1 MKKRKA
7 AAWLLTGA
15 MAVTMCA
22 PAAVQAEGMAEIDN
36 TILAEFDFNTPA
48 SDGVFNGTG
57 AKAKVNGNIQLQDRI
72 AGDTALYLDGSSGTY
87 LDVTAENGS
96 SLLTKKDEITI
107 SFDTKRAHSK
117 TSWIFFAAPNANE
130 QKYNSEHY
138 LACYSA
144 ADPGIRVE
152 RYNNSGER
160 SEAIIGSAGEN
171 WVHVDILVSAENTQL
186 YIDGK
191 SVSTV
196 GSEYTLSDILGEES
210 IFYIG
215 KANWTASGEYAN
227 CWVDNFRIYDGLLD
241 ENEITAQYNVFA
253 DEMLWDGVSLP
264 KDPIAEDLELPE
276 TNAAG
281 ADVTWTSG
289 NKEIISDKGELISQP
304 ENDTE
309 VTMTASI
316 GEQKKEFTVTV
327 AGLNSLLQEAAD
339 ALTIEN
345 ADDVRG
351 NLSLVKE
358 GKNGADIDW
367 TSHNTDVIT
376 DEPMNEDSLYDGGE
390 VTRPAAGE
398 DAVEVKLT
406 AELSLNGQTT
416 TKDFTVT
423 VQPMPEDLDT
433 DYTAGYLWT
442 NFDASGGYEKIFF
455 GYSEDG
461 LTWSKLNKDEYGNA
475 QPVLVNDAEGSDL
488 GVRDPHI
495 IRSAEGDKYW
505 ILGTDLH
512 AEGGGA
518 GGSGWDQL
526 NASQNIVVWE
536 STDLVNWSEPRL
548 VYAGFD
554 NAGCVWAPE
563 AIYDESTGDYL
574 VYWSAR
580 DKSLSGTDDN
590 ALRVYV
596 CRTRDFNTF
605 SEPKVWLSED
615 QENGAETNIIDSTIV
630 EGNDG
635 RYYRFSTSDWNTI
648 VDVSDTLA
656 ADDVFD
662 VSVNADE
669 STPDGSWTRLVKR
682 DGQSEAGF
690 SRGEGLTV
698 YQLPDGTWCAMAD
711 NGGYTAYLTDDLSS
725 GTFTQSSAA
734 SFVDGRFRHGT
745 VMRLSAAEQERLLEA
760 YGEDTPDE
768 PDEPEAEAEE
778 PVLEYTF
785 EEVADNVIKDT
796 ATGNDTSDD
805 GTMFGSAK
813 VVYDEERE
821 SNVLQL
827 DGSNGGYAQLPTGFF
842 DGRDTMTIS
851 MDVKSNLSSGNFF
864 TFTYGKNSTSY
875 DFLRVRGTEVRNA
888 ITTAGWQNEKEV
900 KGSGAV
906 TGTWQKI
913 DIVIDGTSMKLY
925 IDGLLVSENENTGIT
940 TSNFGAGVISYLGK
954 SFYDDPYFNGS
965 FDNVRVYNRALS
977 EEEIVEDA
985 LADENVTLLKDAV
998 IGTVPEDPSTTMG
1011 TDYHTAVTSKL
1022 DAENKVIT
1030 SYIRKNADLTAVPVD
1045 FSALGSSTEIQ
1056 VNGEAFTNGSELDLS
1071 SDAEVT
1077 LTFGDRTE
1085 TWTLKT
1091 PEIAYN
1097 PVLPGQYSDP
1107 DIDFM
1112 DGKYWMYTTTD
1123 GYSGWSGTVFH
1134 AWSSEDMRNWTDEG
1148 VILDLANDDPGL
1160 NDNGVQIEASDWAV
1174 GSAWAPTIEEKDG
1187 KYYFYYCG
1195 KFSNGES
1202 AIGVAVADNP
1212 AGPYTDKGEALM
1224 TVSMCR
1230 NAGVNMGQAIDPSIF
1245 TDDDGTSYILFGNG
1259 SAAIA
1264 ELNDDMMSIK
1274 EGTIR
1279 QINGVT
1285 DFRESPVVIKRD
1297 GVYHFTWSCDDTG
1310 SPNYHVN
1317 YGTAESL
1324 DGSSVNVSYKYTLLQ
1339 KDESNDM
1346 LGTAHQSLLYF
1357 PETDECYIAYHRF
1370 YTPIGVYTDGLGY
1383 HRETCIDEVTFGED
1397 GLMQPLSPTMEGVYR
1412 PVNEEPEPIDTAALQ
1427 SAVDSAK
1434 ALDTNDYT
1442 EGSYADV
1449 KEALDAA
1456 EAMLADPTSQEEVN
1470 AAAAALQSAVEN
1482 LVSIAE
1488 LREYCA
1494 GHADYTEDAYT
1505 AESYAAYA
1513 EAFEAAQAVLGKAD
1527 ASQDEVDAALAALT
1541 EAVNGLEEKPDVEVS
1556 KDALQNLY
1564 DQYKDT
1570 EQGSYTDESYA
1581 AFTEALENAAAVLA
1595 DENASQTDVDDAFN
1609 TLNSAA
1615 EALTE
1620 KTEDPGTEEPGTE
1633 DPGTDKP
1640 GTDRPSTDKPSSGK
1654 PEAEGGKDTASAVQT
1669 GDTTNLL
1676 VPAIVAVIA
1685 LAAVAAVIIIRKK
1698 RK

>member
-1 MKKRKA
+1 MKKRKT

-22 PAAVQAEGMAEIDN
+22 PAAVQAQGVEGIDN
-36 TILAEFDFNTPA
+36 TLLAEFDFNTPA
-48 SDGVFNGTG
+48 SDGVISGSG
-57 AKAKVNGNIQLQDRI
+57 AKATVKGNIQLQDRI
-72 AGDTALYLDGSSGTY
+72 DGDTALYLDGSSGTY
-87 LDVTAENGS
+87 LDVTAADGS
-96 SLLTKKDEITI
+96 SLLTGKDEITI
-107 SFDTKRAHSK
+107 SFDTKRARSN
-117 TSWIFFAAPNANE
+117 TSWIFFAAPDAGE
-130 QKYNSEHY
+130 QTYNSEHY

-152 RYNNSGER
+152 RYNNSGAR
-160 SEAIIGSAGEN
+160 SEAITGSAGEN

-196 GSEYTLSDILGEES
+196 GSEYTLSDILGDES

-215 KANWTASGEYAN
+215 KANWTANGEYAN

-264 KDPIAEDLELPE
+264 KDPIAEDLDLPE

-281 ADVTWTSG
+281 DNVTWISG
-289 NKEIISDKGELISQP
+289 NTNIIGADGKLVSQP

-316 GEQKKEFTVTV
+316 GEQEKEFTVTV

-358 GKNGADIDW
+358 GENGVTIDW
-367 TSHNTDVIT
+367 TSGNTSVIT
-376 DEPMNEDSLYDGGE
+376 DEPKNADSLYDGGE
-390 VTRPAAGE
+390 VTRPEAGKE
-398 DAVEVKLT
+398 AVEVKLT
-406 AELSLNGQTT
+406 AELSLNGKTM

-461 LTWSKLNKDEYGNA
+461 LTWSKLNKDDYGNP

-512 AEGGGA
+512 AEGGGT

-536 STDLVNWSEPRL
+536 SNDLVNWSEPRL
-548 VYAGFD
+548 VYSGFE

-563 AIYDESTGDYL
+563 AYYDNTTGDYL

-580 DKSLSGTDDN
+580 DKFLNGTNDN

-596 CRTRDFNTF
+596 CRTRDFVTF

-615 QENGAETNIIDSTIV
+615 PEGSEINIIDSTIV
-630 EGNDG
+630 QGDDG

-648 VDVSDTLA
+648 VDVSDTLD

-662 VSVNADE
+662 VRADADK
-669 STPDGSWTRLVKR
+669 STPGGSWTRLVKR
-682 DGQSEAGF
+682 DGQAAAGF

-711 NGGYTAYLTDDLSS
+711 NSGYTAYLTDDLAS
-725 GTFTQSSAA
+725 GTFEKSSEA

-745 VMRLSAAEQERLLEA
+745 VMRLSAAEEARLLEK
-760 YGEDTPDE
+760 YGEETSDE
-768 PDEPEAEAEE
+768 PDEPETEAEE

-796 ATGNDTSDD
+796 ATGNDTADD

-813 VVYDEERE
+813 VVYDEEKG

-827 DGSNGGYAQLPTGFF
+827 DGSSGGYAQLPTGFF

-851 MDVKSNLSSGNFF
+851 MDVKSNLGSGNFF

-888 ITTAGWQNEKEV
+888 ITTAGWQNEREV

-913 DIVIDGTSMKLY
+913 DIVIDGVTMKLY
-925 IDGLLVSENENTGIT
+925 IDGLLVSENDNTGIT
-940 TSNFGAGVISYLGK
+940 TSNFGTGVISYLGK

-965 FDNVRVYNRALS
+965 FDNVKVYNRALT
-977 EEEIVEDA
+977 EEEIVESA

-998 IGTVPEDPSTTMG
+998 IGTVPEDPSTTMA

-1022 DAENKVIT
+1022 DAGNKVIT
-1030 SYIRKNADLTAVPVD
+1030 SYIRKNADLSAVPVD
-1045 FSALGSSTEIQ
+1045 FSALGSSTEIK
-1056 VNGEAFTNGSELDLS
+1056 VNGETFENGSSLDLS
-1071 SDAEVT
+1071 QDAEVT

-1097 PVLPGQYSDP
+1097 PVLPGQYADP

-1134 AWSSEDMRNWTDEG
+1134 AWSSDDMRNWTDEG
-1148 VILDLANDDPGL
+1148 VILDLANDNPGL

-1195 KFSNGES
+1195 KFDNGTS

-1212 AGPYTDKGEALM
+1212 AGPYTDKGEALI
-1224 TVSMCR
+1224 TVNMCWD
-1230 NAGVNMGQAIDPSIF
+1230 AGVNMGQAIDPSIF

-1274 EGTIR
+1274 EGTLR

-1285 DFRESPVVIKRD
+1285 DFRESPVVVKRD

-1317 YGTAESL
+1317 YGTASTLEG
-1324 DGSSVNVSYKYTLLQ
+1324 DSVNVTYKYTLLQ

-1346 LGTAHQSLLYF
+1346 LGTAHQSMLYF

-1370 YTPIGVYTDGLGY
+1370 YTPIGIYTDGLGY
-1383 HRETCIDEVTFGED
+1383 HRETCIDQVTFGED

-1412 PVNEEPEPIDTAALQ
+1412 PVGEEPEPEPEVTLASITVTPPTKLEYTVGEELDTAGMTVT
-1427 SAVDSAK
+1427 AVYSDESTKDVTAEAVLSGYDK
-1434 ALDTNDYT
+1434 DAEGPQEITVTYT
-1442 EGSYADV
+1442 EGD
-1449 KEALDAA
+1449 A
-1456 EAMLADPTSQEEVN
+1456 EA
-1470 AAAAALQSAVEN
+1470 
-1482 LVSIAE
+1482 
-1488 LREYCA
+1488 
-1494 GHADYTEDAYT
+1494 T
-1505 AESYAAYA
+1505 AT
-1513 EAFEAAQAVLGKAD
+1513 FNVTVKAD
-1527 ASQDEVDAALAALT
+1527 E
-1541 EAVNGLEEKPDVEVS
+1541 
-1556 KDALQNLY
+1556 
-1564 DQYKDT
+1564 
-1570 EQGSYTDESYA
+1570 
-1581 AFTEALENAAAVLA
+1581 
-1595 DENASQTDVDDAFN
+1595 
-1609 TLNSAA
+1609 
-1615 EALTE
+1615 
-1620 KTEDPGTEEPGTE
+1620 TEDPGTEDPGTE

-1640 GTDRPSTDKPSSGK
+1640 GTDKPGTDKPSSGDPSSADRPSADK
-1654 PEAEGGKDTASAVQT
+1654 PSADSGNDTVSAVQT

-1676 VPAIVAVIA
+1676 VPVIVAVIA
-1685 LAAVAAVIIIRKK
+1685 LAAAAAVIIIRKK

>member
-1 MKKRKA
+1 MKKRKT

-22 PAAVQAEGMAEIDN
+22 PAAVQAQGVEGIDN
-36 TILAEFDFNTPA
+36 TLLAEFDFNTPA
-48 SDGVFNGTG
+48 SDGVISGSG
-57 AKAKVNGNIQLQDRI
+57 AKATVKGNIQLQDRI
-72 AGDTALYLDGSSGTY
+72 DGDTALYLDGSSGTY
-87 LDVTAENGS
+87 LDVTAADGS
-96 SLLTKKDEITI
+96 SLLTGKDEITI
-107 SFDTKRAHSK
+107 SFDTKRARSN
-117 TSWIFFAAPNANE
+117 TSWIFFAAPDAGE
-130 QKYNSEHY
+130 QTYNSEHY

-152 RYNNSGER
+152 RYNNSGAR

-196 GSEYTLSDILGEES
+196 GSEYTLSDILGDES

-215 KANWTASGEYAN
+215 KANWTANGEYAK
-227 CWVDNFRIYDGLLD
+227 CWIDNFRIYDGLLD

-264 KDPIAEDLELPE
+264 KDPIAEDLDLPE

-281 ADVTWTSG
+281 DTVTWTSG
-289 NKEIISDKGELISQP
+289 NTEVIEVIDNDGKLVSQP
-304 ENDTE
+304 EEDTE
-309 VTMTASI
+309 VIMTAEI
-316 GEQKKEFTVTV
+316 GEQTKEFTVTV

-358 GKNGADIDW
+358 GKNGVDIDW
-367 TSHNTDVIT
+367 TSGNTSVIT
-376 DEPMNEDSLYDGGE
+376 DEPKNADSLYDGGE
-390 VTRPAAGE
+390 VTRPEAGKE
-398 DAVEVKLT
+398 AVEVKLT
-406 AELSLNGQTT
+406 AELSLNGKTM

-461 LTWSKLNKDEYGNA
+461 LTWSKLNKDDYGNP

-512 AEGGGA
+512 AEGGGP

-536 STDLVNWSEPRL
+536 SNDLVNWSEPRL
-548 VYAGFD
+548 VYSGFE

-563 AIYDESTGDYL
+563 AYYDNTTGDYL

-596 CRTRDFNTF
+596 CRTRDFVTF

-615 QENGAETNIIDSTIV
+615 PESSEINIIDSTIV
-630 EGNDG
+630 QGDDG
-635 RYYRFSTSDWNTI
+635 RYYRFSTSDWNT
-648 VDVSDTLA
+648 VLDVSDTLD

-662 VSVNADE
+662 VREDADK
-669 STPDGSWTRLVKR
+669 STPDGSWTRLIKR
-682 DGQSEAGF
+682 SEHGSAGF
-690 SRGEGLTV
+690 SSVEGLTA
-698 YQLPDGTWCAMAD
+698 YQLPDGRWCVMGD
-711 NGGYTAYLTDDLSS
+711 NQGYQAFVTDDLSS
-725 GTFTQSSAA
+725 AEFEPTQA

-745 VMRLSAAEQERLLEA
+745 VMRLSAAEEARLLEK
-760 YGEDTPDE
+760 YGEETSDE
-768 PDEPEAEAEE
+768 PDEPETEAEE

-796 ATGNDTSDD
+796 ATGNDTADD

-813 VVYDEERE
+813 VVYDEEKG

-827 DGSNGGYAQLPTGFF
+827 DGSSGGYAQLPTGFF

-851 MDVKSNLSSGNFF
+851 MDVKSNLGSGNFF

-888 ITTAGWQNEKEV
+888 ITTAGWQNEREV

-913 DIVIDGTSMKLY
+913 DIVIDGVTMKLY
-925 IDGLLVSENENTGIT
+925 IDGLLVSENDNTGIT
-940 TSNFGAGVISYLGK
+940 TSNFGTGVISYLGK

-965 FDNVRVYNRALS
+965 FDNVKVYNRALT
-977 EEEIVEDA
+977 EEEIVESA

-998 IGTVPEDPSTTMG
+998 IGTVPEDPSTTMA

-1022 DAENKVIT
+1022 DAGNKVIT
-1030 SYIRKNADLTAVPVD
+1030 SYIRKNADLSAVPVD
-1045 FSALGSSTEIQ
+1045 FSALGSSTEIK
-1056 VNGEAFTNGSELDLS
+1056 VNGEAFTNGSELDLT

-1091 PEIAYN
+1091 PESAYN

-1107 DIDFM
+1107 DIDFL

-1134 AWSSEDMRNWTDEG
+1134 AWSSEDLRNWTDEG
-1148 VILDLANDDPGL
+1148 VILDVANDNPGV
-1160 NDNGVQIEASDWAV
+1160 NDNGVQIESSDWSV

-1187 KYYFYYCG
+1187 KYYFYYCA
-1195 KFSNGES
+1195 KFPNGES
-1202 AIGVAVADNP
+1202 AIGVASADNP

-1230 NAGVNMGQAIDPSIF
+1230 DAGVNMGQAIDPSIF

-1285 DFRESPVVIKRD
+1285 DFRESVIVTKRD
-1297 GVYHFTWSCDDTG
+1297 GLYHFTWSCDDTG

-1324 DGSSVNVSYKYTLLQ
+1324 DGSSVNVNYKYTLLQ

-1346 LGTAHQSLLYF
+1346 LGTAHQSILYI

-1412 PVNEEPEPIDTAALQ
+1412 PVNEEPEPEVTLTSITVTPPTKLEYTAGEELDTAGMTVTAYY
-1427 SAVDSAK
+1427 SNDTEKDVTSEAVLSGYDKDAEGQQTVTVTYTENGVEAK
-1434 ALDTNDYT
+1434 ATFNVTVKAAGTEEPDTVLTSITVTPPTKLEYTAGAELDTAGMKVTAVYSDGTQKDVTSEAVLSGYDKDAEGQQTVTVTYT
-1442 EGSYADV
+1442 E
-1449 KEALDAA
+1449 
-1456 EAMLADPTSQEEVN
+1456 
-1470 AAAAALQSAVEN
+1470 
-1482 LVSIAE
+1482 
-1488 LREYCA
+1488 
-1494 GHADYTEDAYT
+1494 
-1505 AESYAAYA
+1505 
-1513 EAFEAAQAVLGKAD
+1513 
-1527 ASQDEVDAALAALT
+1527 
-1541 EAVNGLEEKPDVEVS
+1541 NGVEVS
-1556 KDALQNLY
+1556 ATFNVTVK
-1564 DQYKDT
+1564 
-1570 EQGSYTDESYA
+1570 A
-1581 AFTEALENAAAVLA
+1581 A
-1595 DENASQTDVDDAFN
+1595 
-1609 TLNSAA
+1609 
-1615 EALTE
+1615 
-1620 KTEDPGTEEPGTE
+1620 GTEEPGT
-1633 DPGTDKP
+1633 DKPSTDKP
-1640 GTDRPSTDKPSSGK
+1640 STDKPSTDKPSTDKPSSGE
-1654 PEAEGGKDTASAVQT
+1654 PSSDDTPAADTPSSDSGNDTASAVQT

>member
-87 LDVTAENGS
+87 LNVTAENGS
-96 SLLTKKDEITI
+96 SLLTGKDEITI
-107 SFDTKRAHSK
+107 SFDTKRARSN
-117 TSWIFFAAPNANE
+117 TSWIFFAAPDASE
-130 QKYNSEHY
+130 QTYNSEHY

-536 STDLVNWSEPRL
+536 SNDLVNWSEPRL
-548 VYAGFD
+548 VYSGFE

-563 AIYDESTGDYL
+563 AYYDNTTGDYL

-580 DKSLSGTDDN
+580 DKSLSGTNDN

-596 CRTRDFNTF
+596 CRTRDFVTF

-615 QENGAETNIIDSTIV
+615 PESSEINIIDSTIV
-630 EGNDG
+630 QGDDG

-648 VDVSDTLA
+648 VDVSDTLD

-662 VSVNADE
+662 VRVDADK

-682 DGQSEAGF
+682 DGQAAAGF

-711 NGGYTAYLTDDLSS
+711 NGGYTAYLTDDLAS
-725 GTFTQSSAA
+725 GTFEKSSEA

-745 VMRLSAAEQERLLEA
+745 VMRLSETEQARLLEA
-760 YGEDTPDE
+760 YGEDTSDE
-768 PDEPEAEAEE
+768 PDEPEKEAEE

-796 ATGNDTSDD
+796 ATGNDTADD

-813 VVYDEERE
+813 VVYDEERD

-827 DGSNGGYAQLPTGFF
+827 DGSSGGYAQLPTGFF

-851 MDVKSNLSSGNFF
+851 MDVKSNLGSGNFF

-888 ITTAGWQNEKEV
+888 ITTAGWQNEREV
-900 KGSGAV
+900 KGNGAV

-913 DIVIDGTSMKLY
+913 DIVIDGVTMKLY
-925 IDGLLVSENENTGIT
+925 IDGLLVSENDNTGIT
-940 TSNFGAGVISYLGK
+940 TSNFGTGVISYLGK

-965 FDNVRVYNRALS
+965 FDNVKVYNRALS

-998 IGTVPEDPSTTMG
+998 IGTVPEDPSTTMA

-1022 DAENKVIT
+1022 DAGNKVIT
-1030 SYIRKNADLTAVPVD
+1030 SYIRKNADLSAVPVD
-1045 FSALGSSTEIQ
+1045 FSALGSSTEIK
-1056 VNGEAFTNGSELDLS
+1056 VNGETFENGSSLDLS
-1071 SDAEVT
+1071 QDAEVT

-1097 PVLPGQYSDP
+1097 PVLPGQYADP

-1134 AWSSEDMRNWTDEG
+1134 AWSSDDMRNWTDEG
-1148 VILDLANDDPGL
+1148 VILDLANDNPGL

-1195 KFSNGES
+1195 KFDNGTS

-1212 AGPYTDKGEALM
+1212 AGPYTDKGEALI
-1224 TVSMCR
+1224 TVNMCWD
-1230 NAGVNMGQAIDPSIF
+1230 AGVNMGQAIDPSIF

-1274 EGTIR
+1274 EGTLR

-1285 DFRESPVVIKRD
+1285 DFRESPVVVKRD

-1317 YGTAESL
+1317 YGTTSTLEG
-1324 DGSSVNVSYKYTLLQ
+1324 DSVNVTYKYTLLQ

-1346 LGTAHQSLLYF
+1346 LGTAHQSMLYF

-1370 YTPIGVYTDGLGY
+1370 YTPIGIYTDGLGY
-1383 HRETCIDEVTFGED
+1383 HRETCIDQVTFGED

-1470 AAAAALQSAVEN
+1470 AAAAALQSAVQN

-1488 LREYCA
+1488 LRDYC
-1494 GHADYTEDAYT
+1494 GEHAEYTEDAYT
-1505 AESYAAYA
+1505 EESYAAYE
-1513 EAFEAAQAVLGKAD
+1513 EAFAAAQEVLGKAD

>member
-1 MKKRKA
+1 
-7 AAWLLTGA
+7 
-15 MAVTMCA
+15 
-22 PAAVQAEGMAEIDN
+22 
-36 TILAEFDFNTPA
+36 
-48 SDGVFNGTG
+48 
-57 AKAKVNGNIQLQDRI
+57 
-72 AGDTALYLDGSSGTY
+72 
-87 LDVTAENGS
+87 
-96 SLLTKKDEITI
+96 
-107 SFDTKRAHSK
+107 
-117 TSWIFFAAPNANE
+117 
-130 QKYNSEHY
+130 
-138 LACYSA
+138 
-144 ADPGIRVE
+144 
-152 RYNNSGER
+152 
-160 SEAIIGSAGEN
+160 
-171 WVHVDILVSAENTQL
+171 
-186 YIDGK
+186 
-191 SVSTV
+191 
-196 GSEYTLSDILGEES
+196 
-210 IFYIG
+210 
-215 KANWTASGEYAN
+215 
-227 CWVDNFRIYDGLLD
+227 
-241 ENEITAQYNVFA
+241 
-253 DEMLWDGVSLP
+253 
-264 KDPIAEDLELPE
+264 
-276 TNAAG
+276 
-281 ADVTWTSG
+281 
-289 NKEIISDKGELISQP
+289 
-304 ENDTE
+304 
-309 VTMTASI
+309 
-316 GEQKKEFTVTV
+316 
-327 AGLNSLLQEAAD
+327 
-339 ALTIEN
+339 
-345 ADDVRG
+345 
-351 NLSLVKE
+351 
-358 GKNGADIDW
+358 
-367 TSHNTDVIT
+367 
-376 DEPMNEDSLYDGGE
+376 
-390 VTRPAAGE
+390 
-398 DAVEVKLT
+398 
-406 AELSLNGQTT
+406 
-416 TKDFTVT
+416 
-423 VQPMPEDLDT
+423 
-433 DYTAGYLWT
+433 
-442 NFDASGGYEKIFF
+442 
-455 GYSEDG
+455 
-461 LTWSKLNKDEYGNA
+461 
-475 QPVLVNDAEGSDL
+475 
-488 GVRDPHI
+488 
-495 IRSAEGDKYW
+495 
-505 ILGTDLH
+505 
-512 AEGGGA
+512 
-518 GGSGWDQL
+518 
-526 NASQNIVVWE
+526 
-536 STDLVNWSEPRL
+536 
-548 VYAGFD
+548 
-554 NAGCVWAPE
+554 
-563 AIYDESTGDYL
+563 
-574 VYWSAR
+574 
-580 DKSLSGTDDN
+580 
-590 ALRVYV
+590 
-596 CRTRDFNTF
+596 
-605 SEPKVWLSED
+605 
-615 QENGAETNIIDSTIV
+615 
-630 EGNDG
+630 
-635 RYYRFSTSDWNTI
+635 
-648 VDVSDTLA
+648 
-656 ADDVFD
+656 
-662 VSVNADE
+662 
-669 STPDGSWTRLVKR
+669 
-682 DGQSEAGF
+682 
-690 SRGEGLTV
+690 
-698 YQLPDGTWCAMAD
+698 
-711 NGGYTAYLTDDLSS
+711 
-725 GTFTQSSAA
+725 
-734 SFVDGRFRHGT
+734 
-745 VMRLSAAEQERLLEA
+745 
-760 YGEDTPDE
+760 
-768 PDEPEAEAEE
+768 
-778 PVLEYTF
+778 
-785 EEVADNVIKDT
+785 
-796 ATGNDTSDD
+796 
-805 GTMFGSAK
+805 
-813 VVYDEERE
+813 
-821 SNVLQL
+821 
-827 DGSNGGYAQLPTGFF
+827 
-842 DGRDTMTIS
+842 
-851 MDVKSNLSSGNFF
+851 
-864 TFTYGKNSTSY
+864 
-875 DFLRVRGTEVRNA
+875 
-888 ITTAGWQNEKEV
+888 
-900 KGSGAV
+900 
-906 TGTWQKI
+906 
-913 DIVIDGTSMKLY
+913 
-925 IDGLLVSENENTGIT
+925 
-940 TSNFGAGVISYLGK
+940 
-954 SFYDDPYFNGS
+954 
-965 FDNVRVYNRALS
+965 
-977 EEEIVEDA
+977 
-985 LADENVTLLKDAV
+985 
-998 IGTVPEDPSTTMG
+998 MG

-1085 TWTLKT
+1085 TWILKT

-1230 NAGVNMGQAIDPSIF
+1230 DAGVNMGQAIDPSIF

-1264 ELNDDMMSIK
+1264 ELDDDMMSIK

-1505 AESYAAYA
+1505 AESYAAYE
-1513 EAFEAAQAVLGKAD
+1513 EAFAAAQEVLGKAD
-1527 ASQDEVDAALAALT
+1527 ASQEEVDAALAALT

-1595 DENASQTDVDDAFN
+1595 DENATQADVDHAFN
-1609 TLNSAA
+1609 ALNSAA

-1620 KTEDPGTEEPGTE
+1620 KTENPDPENPSGGDNGQSGDNGQAGDNGSGGNGNHNSGSNTK
-1633 DPGTDKP
+1633 DPVQG
-1640 GTDRPSTDKPSSGK
+1640 GSGAANAPK
-1654 PEAEGGKDTASAVQT
+1654 T
-1669 GDTTNLL
+1669 GDNTN
-1676 VPAIVAVIA
+1676 PAIPVTAAVLA
-1685 LAAVAAVIIIRKK
+1685 LAAAAFIIERK
-1698 RK
+1698 RRV

>member
-1 MKKRKA
+1 MGKKT
-7 AAWLLTGA
+7 AAWLLSGA
-15 MAVTMCA
+15 MVITMCS
-22 PAAVQAEGMAEIDN
+22 PAAVRAEGVEGVD
-36 TILAEFDFNTPA
+36 TPLLAEFDFNTTA
-48 SDGVFNGTG
+48 SDGVIAGYG
-57 AKAKVNGNIQLQDRI
+57 AVASVNGNCQLLDKLD
-72 AGDTALYLDGSSGTY
+72 GDTALYLDGSSGNY
-87 LDVTAENGS
+87 LSLTAEDGS
-96 SLLTKKDEITI
+96 SLLTGKEEITI
-107 SFDTKRAHSK
+107 SFDTKRER
-117 TSWIFFAAPNANE
+117 TSTNWIFYAAPNDST
-130 QKYNSEHY
+130 QTYNNEHY
-138 LACYSA
+138 FAGYSSG
-144 ADPGIRVE
+144 DPGIRIE
-152 RYNNSGER
+152 RYNNSGSR
-160 SEAIIGSAGEN
+160 SEAITAAAGEN
-171 WVHVDILVSAENTQL
+171 WVHVDVVVSADDTKL
-186 YIDGK
+186 YIDGELEN
-191 SVSTV
+191 TV
-196 GSEYTLSDILGEES
+196 ASDYTIADILGDSS

-215 KANWTASGEYAN
+215 RANWTSGEYAN
-227 CWVDNFRIYDGLLD
+227 CWVDNFRIYDGMLSD
-241 ENEITAQYNVFA
+241 DEITAQYEVFA
-253 DEMLWDGVSLP
+253 DQMFWDGVSLP
-264 KDPIAEDLELPE
+264 TDLVKGDLDLPE
-276 TNAAG
+276 TNTAG
-281 ADVTWTSG
+281 DAVTWTSG
-289 NKEIISDKGELISQP
+289 NTDIIGNDGKLVSRP
-304 ENDTE
+304 EDDTE
-309 VTMTASI
+309 VIMTAAI
-316 GEQKKEFTVTV
+316 GDQEKEFTVTV
-327 AGLNSLLQEAAD
+327 AGLSSLLQEAYD

-358 GKNGADIDW
+358 GENGVAINW
-367 TSHNTDVIT
+367 TSSNTSVIT
-376 DEPMNEDSLYDGGE
+376 DEPKNADSLYDGGE
-390 VTRPAAGE
+390 VTRPDAGKE
-398 DAVEVKLT
+398 AVEVKLT
-406 AELSLNGQTT
+406 AELSLNGKTK

-512 AEGGGA
+512 AEGGGP

-536 STDLVNWSEPRL
+536 SNDLVNWSEPRL
-548 VYAGFD
+548 VYSGFE

-563 AIYDESTGDYL
+563 AYYDNTTGDYL

-580 DKSLSGTDDN
+580 DKSLSGTNDN

-596 CRTRDFNTF
+596 CRTRDFVTF

-615 QENGAETNIIDSTIV
+615 PESSEINIIDSTIV
-630 EGNDG
+630 QGDDG

-648 VDVSDTLA
+648 VDVSDTLD

-662 VSVNADE
+662 VRVDADK

-682 DGQSEAGF
+682 DGQAAAGF

-711 NGGYTAYLTDDLSS
+711 NSGYTAYLTDDLAS
-725 GTFTQSSAA
+725 GTFEKSSEA

-745 VMRLSAAEQERLLEA
+745 VMRLSEAEEARLLEK

-796 ATGNDTSDD
+796 ATGNDTADD

-1412 PVNEEPEPIDTAALQ
+1412 PVGEEPEPEPEVTLASITVTPPTKLEYTVGEELDTAGMTVT
-1427 SAVDSAK
+1427 AVYSDESTKDVTAEAVLSGYDK
-1434 ALDTNDYT
+1434 DAEGPQEITVTYT
-1442 EGSYADV
+1442 EGD
-1449 KEALDAA
+1449 A
-1456 EAMLADPTSQEEVN
+1456 EATATFNVTVKAATEEPEPEPE
-1470 AAAAALQSAVEN
+1470 AT
-1482 LVSIAE
+1482 LVSITVTPPTKLEYTAGEELDTAGMTVTAVYSDESTKDVTAE
-1488 LREYCA
+1488 AVLSGYDKDAE
-1494 GHADYTEDAYT
+1494 GTQEITVTYTEGD
-1505 AESYAAYA
+1505 A
-1513 EAFEAAQAVLGKAD
+1513 EATATFNVTVKAAG
-1527 ASQDEVDAALAALT
+1527 T
-1541 EAVNGLEEKPDVEVS
+1541 EE
-1556 KDALQNLY
+1556 
-1564 DQYKDT
+1564 
-1570 EQGSYTDESYA
+1570 
-1581 AFTEALENAAAVLA
+1581 
-1595 DENASQTDVDDAFN
+1595 
-1609 TLNSAA
+1609 
-1615 EALTE
+1615 
-1620 KTEDPGTEEPGTE
+1620 PGTEEPGTE
-1633 DPGTDKP
+1633 EPGTEEPGTDKP
-1640 GTDRPSTDKPSSGK
+1640 GADKPSTDKPSADK
-1654 PEAEGGKDTASAVQT
+1654 PSADGGNDTVSAVQT
-1669 GDTTNLL
+1669 GDSTNLL
-1676 VPAIVAVIA
+1676 VPVIVAVIA
-1685 LAAVAAVIIIRKK
+1685 LAAAAAVIIIRKK

>member
-1 MKKRKA
+1 MRKKA

-22 PAAVQAEGMAEIDN
+22 PAAVQAQGVDGIDN
-36 TILAEFDFNTPA
+36 ELLAEFDFNTPA
-48 SDGVFNGTG
+48 SDGVIAGTG
-57 AKAKVNGNIQLQDRI
+57 AVARVNGNIQLQDRI
-72 AGDTALYLDGSSGTY
+72 DGDTALYLDGSSGSY
-87 LDVTAENGS
+87 LKLTDEKDS
-96 SLLTKKDEITI
+96 SLLTGKNEITI
-107 SFDTKRAHSK
+107 SFDTKPGRNN
-117 TSWIFFAAPNANE
+117 TNWIFFSAPNDNE

-138 LACYSA
+138 FAGYSTNSMVR
-144 ADPGIRVE
+144 IE
-152 RYNNSGER
+152 RYNNSGAR
-160 SEAIIGSAGEN
+160 SEAIIGNSDTN
-171 WVHVDILVSAENTQL
+171 WSHVDVVVSEADTSI
-186 YIDGK
+186 YINGEK
-191 SVSTV
+191 ASTV
-196 GSEYTLSDILGEES
+196 ASEYTLSDILGDNS
-210 IFYIG
+210 ILYLG
-215 KANWTASGEYAN
+215 KANWGSSGEYAN
-227 CWVDNFRIYDGLLD
+227 CWVDNFRIYDGLLSD
-241 ENEITAQYNVFA
+241 EEITAQYEVFA

-264 KDPIAEDLELPE
+264 KDPIAGDLDLPR

-281 ADVTWTSG
+281 DSVTWKSDNTG
-289 NKEIISDKGELISQP
+289 IINNDGKLVSQP
-304 ENDTE
+304 DQDTE
-309 VTMTASI
+309 VTMTAKI
-316 GEQKKEFTVTV
+316 GDQEKEFTITV
-327 AGLNSLLQEAAD
+327 AGLSSLLQEAAD
-339 ALTIEN
+339 ALTIED

-358 GKNGADIDW
+358 GENGVTIDW
-367 TSHNTDVIT
+367 TSDNTNVIT
-376 DEPMNEDSLYDGGE
+376 DEPMSDDSLYDGGE

-398 DAVEVKLT
+398 DAVQVKLT

-416 TKDFTVT
+416 TKEFTVT

-433 DYTAGYLWT
+433 DYDAGYLWT

-745 VMRLSAAEQERLLEA
+745 VMRLSAAEQECLLEA
-760 YGEDTPDE
+760 YGEQATD
-768 PDEPEAEAEE
+768 PDEPEEEAAD
-778 PVLEYTF
+778 PILEYNF
-785 EEVADNVIKDT
+785 ESDADTGIMTDT
-796 ATGNDTSDD
+796 GAGNDTADN
-805 GTMFGSAK
+805 GTLYGNAT

-821 SNVLQL
+821 SNVLEL
-827 DGSNGGYAQLPTGFF
+827 DGSTGSYGQLPTGFF

-864 TFTYGKNSTSY
+864 TFTYGKDSNAY

-888 ITTAGWQNEKEV
+888 ISTSGWQNEQEV

-913 DIVIDGTSMKLY
+913 DLVIDGTNMKLY
-925 IDGLLVSENENTGIT
+925 IDGLLVSENTNTGIT

-954 SFYDDPYFNGS
+954 SFYDDPYFSGS
-965 FDNVRVYNRALS
+965 FDNIKVYNRALS

-1022 DAENKVIT
+1022 DAENKEIT

-1045 FSALGSSTEIQ
+1045 FSALGSTTEIT
-1056 VNGEAFTNGSELDLS
+1056 VNGEAFINGSELDLS

-1107 DIDFM
+1107 DIDYL

-1134 AWSSEDMRNWTDEG
+1134 AWSSEDLRNWTDEG
-1148 VILDLANDDPGL
+1148 VILDVANDNPGV
-1160 NDNGVQIEASDWAV
+1160 NDNGVQIESSDWSV

-1187 KYYFYYCG
+1187 KYYFYYCA
-1195 KFSNGES
+1195 KFPNGES
-1202 AIGVAVADNP
+1202 AIGVASADNP

-1230 NAGVNMGQAIDPSIF
+1230 DAGVNMGQAIDPSIF

-1285 DFRESPVVIKRD
+1285 DFRESVIVTKRD
-1297 GVYHFTWSCDDTG
+1297 GLYHFTWSCDDTG

-1324 DGSSVNVSYKYTLLQ
+1324 DGSSVNVNYKYTLLQ

-1346 LGTAHQSLLYF
+1346 LGTAHQSILYI

-1412 PVNEEPEPIDTAALQ
+1412 PVNEEPEPEVTLTSITVTPPTKLEYTAGEELDTAGMTVTAYY
-1427 SAVDSAK
+1427 SNDTEKDVTSEAVLSGYDKDAEGQQTVTVTYTENGVEAK
-1434 ALDTNDYT
+1434 ATFNVTVKAAGTEEPDTVLTSITVTPPTKLEYTAGAELDTAGMKVTAVYSDGTQKDVTSEAVLSGYDKDAEGQQTVTVTYT
-1442 EGSYADV
+1442 E
-1449 KEALDAA
+1449 
-1456 EAMLADPTSQEEVN
+1456 
-1470 AAAAALQSAVEN
+1470 
-1482 LVSIAE
+1482 
-1488 LREYCA
+1488 
-1494 GHADYTEDAYT
+1494 
-1505 AESYAAYA
+1505 
-1513 EAFEAAQAVLGKAD
+1513 
-1527 ASQDEVDAALAALT
+1527 
-1541 EAVNGLEEKPDVEVS
+1541 NGVEVS
-1556 KDALQNLY
+1556 ATFNVTVK
-1564 DQYKDT
+1564 
-1570 EQGSYTDESYA
+1570 A
-1581 AFTEALENAAAVLA
+1581 A
-1595 DENASQTDVDDAFN
+1595 
-1609 TLNSAA
+1609 
-1615 EALTE
+1615 
-1620 KTEDPGTEEPGTE
+1620 GTEEPGT
-1633 DPGTDKP
+1633 DKPSTDKP
-1640 GTDRPSTDKPSSGK
+1640 STDKPSTDKPSTDKPSSGE
-1654 PEAEGGKDTASAVQT
+1654 PSSDDTPAADTPSSDSGNDTASAVQT